1 MEHHSNK
8 TSIFFVR
15 SYGDLIV
22 ACYALQKTSHPW
34 PAELVL
40 SRHLQPLYAALP
52 EGILPPQFR
61 LRFVNLRIQHNLL
74 AFFTNKFFFT
84 ASCARELWQL
94 RRAMQGNDAVYVEQY
109 RKRALL
115 QVLMGR
121 QLRAIHEGGNIYDSY
136 TRFFNT
142 APAEQPGMAVAK
154 KPLQLLLVPDS
165 RKKDKTLPAA
175 LVQRIQNMHLPLGAA
190 VTTAFFR
197 RQPGSPLSR
206 TVVYHDFA
214 QLVALVK
221 QADMVVSPD
230 SFAAHL
236 SQLLGKPHWIF
247 YNRRVNNEWLT
258 PFAKA
263 HHSYGLFAN
272 FEALPHFLN
281 HAYENIPGGI
291 PS

>member
-1 MEHHSNK
+1 MEHNNK
-8 TSIFFVR
+8 TTIFFVR

-22 ACYALQKTSHPW
+22 AWYALQKAARPW

-40 SRHLQPLYAALP
+40 SEHLQPLYAALP
-52 EGILPPQFR
+52 EITLPPQFR
-61 LRFVNLRIQHNLL
+61 LRFVNLQVQHGLL

-84 ASCARELWQL
+84 AGCARELWQL
-94 RRAMQGNDAVYVEQY
+94 RRAMQGDGAVYVEQY

-121 QLRAIHEGGNIYDSY
+121 RIEAIHEGGNIYDSY
-136 TRFFNT
+136 TRFFH
-142 APAEQPGMAVAK
+142 ALPGEQPGMVAAK
-154 KPLQLLLVPDS
+154 RPLQLLLVPDS

-175 LVQRIQNMHLPLGAA
+175 LVQRIQDMQLRSGVE

-197 RQPGSPLSR
+197 HKAESAVPRA
-206 TVVYHDFA
+206 VVYHDFA
-214 QLVALVK
+214 QLVAFVK

-247 YNRRVNNEWLT
+247 YNRRVNTEWLT

-281 HAYENIPGGI
+281 HAYESILSGI